1 MHKSSE
7 RSNDGCVWN
16 EDAPTVVSCAFFSA
30 TGACGHLQ
38 PQALLCP
45 SVPLV
50 RKGRGIMR
58 KFKTS
63 KGNRTNYIYYTAEGK
78 KVELKPGQNGVDE
91 TWITMLHDWD
101 DEQLDADRREEYHC
115 PVHYQAYSDGEGE
128 DADDR
133 NHYLCDTA
141 ADPLEQM
148 LASINEQEHSEKL
161 DRLKGALTTLTDL
174 QRDTIYKK
182 FYRNMSNVDIAA
194 EEGVSEA
201 AIRNRLKK
209 IFANLAKKI

>member
-1 MHKSSE
+1 M
-7 RSNDGCVWN
+7 
-16 EDAPTVVSCAFFSA
+16 
-30 TGACGHLQ
+30 
-38 PQALLCP
+38 
-45 SVPLV
+45 
-50 RKGRGIMR
+50 
-58 KFKTS
+58 
-63 KGNRTNYIYYTAEGK
+63 
-78 KVELKPGQNGVDE
+78 
-91 TWITMLHDWD
+91 D
-101 DEQLDADRREEYHC
+101 DEQLDADRREDYHC

-133 NHYLCDTA
+133 NPYLCDTD

-148 LASINEQEHSEKL
+148 LASIRQQEHSDKL
-161 DRLKGALTTLTDL
+161 DRLKAALTTLTDL

>member
-1 MHKSSE
+1 
-7 RSNDGCVWN
+7 
-16 EDAPTVVSCAFFSA
+16 
-30 TGACGHLQ
+30 
-38 PQALLCP
+38 
-45 SVPLV
+45 
-50 RKGRGIMR
+50 MR

-63 KGNRTNYIYYTAEGK
+63 ADNRTNYIYYFNDGSKCVIT
-78 KVELKPGQNGVDE
+78 PGEDGENTTIIAQ
-91 TWITMLHDWD
+91 LHAMD

-133 NHYLCDTA
+133 NPYLCDTTT
-141 ADPLEQM
+141 DPLEQM
-148 LASINEQEHSEKL
+148 LASIREQEHSDKL
-161 DRLKGALTTLTDL
+161 DRLKAALTTLTDL
-174 QRDTIYKK
+174 QRDTIHKK
-182 FYRNMSNVDIAA
+182 FYHNMSNVDIAA

>member
-1 MHKSSE
+1 
-7 RSNDGCVWN
+7 
-16 EDAPTVVSCAFFSA
+16 
-30 TGACGHLQ
+30 
-38 PQALLCP
+38 
-45 SVPLV
+45 
-50 RKGRGIMR
+50 MR

-63 KGNRTNYIYYTAEGK
+63 EDHRTNYIYYFNDGSKCVIT
-78 KVELKPGQNGVDE
+78 PGEDGENTTIIAQ
-91 TWITMLHDWD
+91 LHAMD

-115 PVHYQAYSDGEGE
+115 SVHYQAYSDGEGE
-128 DADDR
+128 DAADR

-161 DRLKGALTTLTDL
+161 DRLKEALTTMTDL
-174 QRDTIYKK
+174 QKATIYKK

>member
-1 MHKSSE
+1 
-7 RSNDGCVWN
+7 
-16 EDAPTVVSCAFFSA
+16 
-30 TGACGHLQ
+30 
-38 PQALLCP
+38 
-45 SVPLV
+45 
-50 RKGRGIMR
+50 MR
-58 KFKTS
+58 KFKTAAD
-63 KGNRTNYIYYTAEGK
+63 NRTNYIYYTAEGK
-78 KVELKPGQNGVDE
+78 KVELKPGQDGVDE

-101 DEQLDADRREEYHC
+101 DEQLDADRREEYHR

-133 NHYLCDTA
+133 NPYLCDTA

-161 DRLKGALTTLTDL
+161 DRLKAALTTLTDL
-174 QRDTIYKK
+174 QRDTICKK

>member
-1 MHKSSE
+1 MTSTAISSGMCNLKYPWFPIRFLGIPGSE
-7 RSNDGCVWN
+7 ASK
-16 EDAPTVVSCAFFSA
+16 APTLILSLRPTA
-30 TGACGHLQ
+30 T
-38 PQALLCP
+38 QAE
-45 SVPLV
+45 
-50 RKGRGIMR
+50 RQGFQMR
-58 KFKTS
+58 KFKTAAD
-63 KGNRTNYIYYTAEGK
+63 NRTNYIYYFDDSSKCVIT
-78 KVELKPGQNGVDE
+78 PGENGE
-91 TWITMLHDWD
+91 NTTIIAQLHAMD
-101 DEQLDADRREEYHC
+101 DEQVDADRREEYHC
-115 PVHYQAYSDGEGE
+115 PVHYQAYSDGEGD

-133 NHYLCDTA
+133 NPYLCDTA

-148 LASINEQEHSEKL
+148 LVSINEREHSERL
-161 DRLKGALTTLTDL
+161 DRLKAALTTLTDL